1 MEAEG
6 LSSVCS
12 RPLST
17 RVSSASEG
25 PLVCSKFL
33 ELSVRP
39 SVHPSPLPQCSPPAS
54 PWSPSVCPLPS
65 WLPIT
70 PSDPASG
77 HPLDPV
83 LWELRPRPTLAAP
96 CLSAASL
103 FFTTGLRPGYP
114 LGLASRP
121 WDPARPS
128 RRGASSSLAL
138 FFPSLCVSPH
148 LSPGWAWLQSPPSP
162 RCRSLRPLLWWSL
175 PNPDASPVGA
185 QPGERKGWRRRE
197 VKSQAIELP
206 HFPNSPVC
214 PCQGGESPLSPPL
227 EPGEK
232 DLV

>member
-17 RVSSASEG
+17 RVSNASEG
-25 PLVCSKFL
+25 PLICSKFL

-39 SVHPSPLPQCSPPAS
+39 SVPT
-54 PWSPSVCPLPS
+54 PSVFPARLSLVPICLPFA
-65 WLPIT
+65 LLAPHHPIR
-70 PSDPASG
+70 PC
-77 HPLDPV
+77 
-83 LWELRPRPTLAAP
+83 LRPPSRSCPVGAAPLAHARRP

-103 FFTTGLRPGYP
+103 FFTTGLKPGYP

-138 FFPSLCVSPH
+138 FFQSLCLSPH

-162 RCRSLRPLLWWSL
+162 PCHSLLPLLWWSL

-185 QPGERKGWRRRE
+185 QPGEGKGWRRRE
-197 VKSQAIELP
+197 VRR
-206 HFPNSPVC
+206 
-214 PCQGGESPLSPPL
+214 
-227 EPGEK
+227 
-232 DLV
+232 

>member
-162 RCRSLRPLLWWSL
+162 PLPFPAPPPLVVPSQSRCFPCRGP
-175 PNPDASPVGA
+175 A
-185 QPGERKGWRRRE
+185 RRE
-197 VKSQAIELP
+197 EGVEEKRGEESGDRIAPLP
-206 HFPNSPVC
+206 QL
-214 PCQGGESPLSPPL
+214 PCLSLSGRGEPTETPT
-227 EPGEK
+227 
-232 DLV
+232 